1 MRPCQKRH
9 FLRKRI
15 AYEASIEMANRK
27 ITDIRNANVDQKAID
42 EQRKRIACFQGLIR
56 QLDLM
61 LDEDKDETDG

>member
-1 MRPCQKRH
+1 
-9 FLRKRI
+9 
-15 AYEASIEMANRK
+15 MANRK